1 MLQHFNPVNKTG
13 EDKKEWKYFEVV
25 DYILGTGPSTKP
37 EVLVDMLEEDEVIE
51 HSVHEIK
58 EVEESPGISDPVE
71 AICDRV
77 RAKHRD

>member
-37 EVLVDMLEEDEVIE
+37 EVLV
-51 HSVHEIK
+51 S
-58 EVEESPGISDPVE
+58 GY
-71 AICDRV
+71 
-77 RAKHRD
+77 AKRGVSY